1 MALYGSTQEEIA
13 LAAGI
18 LRGGGLVAFPTET
31 VYGLGADARNAKAVA
46 RLFAAKGRPADH
58 PVIVHLAASDEI
70 ECWARDIPAAAWR
83 LAERFWPGPLTLIL
97 KRAPGVS
104 DAVTGGQDTVG
115 LRVPDHPVALALLK
129 AFDGGIAAPSANR
142 FGRVSP
148 TSAAHVIAEFGNA
161 VGCVVDGGSCRVGLE
176 STILDLSA
184 QRPQV
189 LRPGA
194 VTANALT
201 ETLGEPLTTR
211 TTDAPR
217 APGGLPSH
225 YAPDTPLRLLETAA
239 IEPTIRSLLALGQSV
254 AVLSAHPP
262 ASGKAGCR
270 WLPMPA
276 DPGEYGYV
284 LYARLREIDRWACR
298 CIVVELPP
306 ATMEWAAVR
315 DRLGRAAGAGQHL
328 RDGA

>member
-18 LRGGGLVAFPTET
+18 LRHGGLVAFPTET
-31 VYGLGADARNAKAVA
+31 VYGLGADACNAKAVA
-46 RLFAAKGRPADH
+46 RIFAAKRRPADH
-58 PVIVHLAASDEI
+58 PVIVHLAASDEL
-70 ECWARDIPAAAWR
+70 ERWARDIPAAAWR

-161 VGCVVDGGSCRVGLE
+161 VDCVINGGSCRVGLE
-176 STILDLSA
+176 STILDLSG
-184 QRPQV
+184 QRPRV

-194 VTANALT
+194 VTPNALT

-239 IEPTIRSLLALGQSV
+239 IEPTVRSLLALGQSV
-254 AVLSAHPP
+254 AVLSVHPP

-276 DPGEYGYV
+276 DPGEYGHV
-284 LYARLREIDRWACR
+284 LYARLREIDSWDCR
-298 CIVVELPP
+298 CILVELPP
-306 ATMEWAAVR
+306 VTMEWEAVR
-315 DRLGRAAGAGQHL
+315 DRLGRAAGAGQDL
-328 RDGA
+328 RGVA